1 MIMPILWIQ
10 KRKIG
15 RETNCIPLSID
26 AIESATC
33 FLMALALLGSL
44 LVNYFFKIGWIDYL
58 ATAIILAF
66 VGKESLE
73 VFRK

>member
-1 MIMPILWIQ
+1 
-10 KRKIG
+10 
-15 RETNCIPLSID
+15 
-26 AIESATC
+26 
-33 FLMALALLGSL
+33 MALALLGSL

-73 VFRK
+73 AFRK